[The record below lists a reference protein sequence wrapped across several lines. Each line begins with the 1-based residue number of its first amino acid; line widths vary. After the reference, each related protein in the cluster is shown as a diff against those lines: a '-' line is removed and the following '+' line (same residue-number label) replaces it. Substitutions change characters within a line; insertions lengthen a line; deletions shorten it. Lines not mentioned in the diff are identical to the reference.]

1 MHSSSHISFF
11 YLALCIPVLVAASEK
26 RRRWSALWLRDDSS
40 SRNVPEA
47 GYYNPED
54 NGGSMLTTVPDTYPA
69 GLGEPL
75 NVIISGKSDSRVLVD
90 SSDDGGLQ
98 NYYISL
104 GFAGECLG
112 QHSGSDQGANLGD
125 GNGLLNETA
134 VMRWA
139 YGDPVLGTCTET
151 IEGGNHFRYWIQDG
165 SEANSGAIFM
175 ALSYEK
181 PIKEGHDIIDNGY
194 NLGRDWLVGNATSST
209 EIPTQNLTN
218 SSSYSGSTSYKGY
231 TYQTD
236 VQYVSGLLS
245 NTSDGIN
252 HYQGFSENAVD
263 GLVAVMTVS
272 ITEAPEE
279 DSSSSL
285 HTYSSPPSL
294 ISILLPFSLL
304 LLLFNRL

>member
-1 MHSSSHISFF
+1 M
-11 YLALCIPVLVAASEK
+11 
-26 RRRWSALWLRDDSS
+26 
-40 SRNVPEA
+40 
-47 GYYNPED
+47 
-54 NGGSMLTTVPDTYPA
+54 
-69 GLGEPL
+69 
-75 NVIISGKSDSRVLVD
+75 LVD
-90 SSDDGGLQ
+90 SASNGGLQ
-98 NYYISL
+98 NYYMLVILVNMELRLLILLFSSL

-112 QHSGSDQGANLGD
+112 QHQGSDQGANLGD
-125 GNGLLNETA
+125 GNGYRKMNSIFSLVLPYLILLFISVNETA

-151 IEGGNHFRYWIQDG
+151 IQGGNHFRYWIQDG
-165 SEANSGAIFM
+165 SERNSGAIFM

-194 NLGRDWLVGNATSST
+194 NLGRDWLVGNATSLT
-209 EIPTQNLTN
+209 EIPTSNLTN

-231 TYQTD
+231 TYQTS

-272 ITEAPEE
+272 ISEAPAEAA
-279 DSSSSL
+279 SHRSVFL
-285 HTYSSPPSL
+285 FY
-294 ISILLPFSLL
+294 ILYTIVGY
-304 LLLFNRL
+304 